1 LYERGNPGVNGTA
14 FSGTPA
20 VVWSG
25 YDTDPLGVDLP
36 GVLPARFVRLQTE
49 RDAVNKPLLRPG
61 RAIRFAA
68 MAALTALVFL
78 APAMAAQDDDA
89 PHPAHIHAGTCAE
102 LGDVVYPLT
111 DVAVAEGESSGPES
125 ALPVKVSE
133 TVVDAP
139 LQEIIDGGHAINVHL
154 SADEI
159 GTYIACGD
167 IGGVINTGENESEQ
181 ELVLGLGELN
191 DSGHT
196 GVAWLGADGD
206 QTRVAI
212 MLLEPSEMASAGAES
227 AQESSPAAAD
237 ASAEASAVSIKG
249 FAFNPPEITV
259 PAGGSVT
266 WTNEDNAPH
275 TATGLD
281 RDALQSGAIAFGES
295 YTQTFDTAGTYEYFC
310 EFHPNMEGSIVVQ

>member
-1 LYERGNPGVNGTA
+1 MPMR
-14 FSGTPA
+14 F
-20 VVWSG
+20 
-25 YDTDPLGVDLP
+25 
-36 GVLPARFVRLQTE
+36 ARNQTE
-49 RDAVNKPLLRPG
+49 RDAMNLLRFRPA
-61 RAIRFAA
+61 RSIRFASVV
-68 MAALTALVFL
+68 ALTALALL

-102 LGDVVYPLT
+102 LGDVVHPLT

-167 IGGVINTGENESEQ
+167 IGGVVNTGENDSDQ
-181 ELVLGLGELN
+181 ELIIGLGELN
-191 DSGHT
+191 DSGHS

-206 QTRVAI
+206 QTHVAI

-237 ASAEASAVSIKG
+237 ASAEVSAVSIKG

-295 YTQTFDTAGTYEYFC
+295 YTQTFETAGTYEYFC

>member
-1 LYERGNPGVNGTA
+1 MNISRPSFA
-14 FSGTPA
+14 RSIR
-20 VVWSG
+20 
-25 YDTDPLGVDLP
+25 LGSV
-36 GVLPARFVRLQTE
+36 
-49 RDAVNKPLLRPG
+49 
-61 RAIRFAA
+61 
-68 MAALTALVFL
+68 AALTALAL
-78 APAMAAQDDDA
+78 LTPGLAAQDDEA
-89 PHPAHIHAGTCAE
+89 GAHPAHIHSGSCAD

-111 DVAVAEGESSGPES
+111 DITPIEGDTDRTGAAS
-125 ALPVKVSE
+125 AIPVEGST
-133 TVVDAP
+133 TVVDTP
-139 LQEIIDGGHAINVHL
+139 LQDLVDGDFAINVHL

-167 IGGVINTGENESEQ
+167 IGGAVTTDEGEQ
-181 ELVLGLGELN
+181 DPELIIGLGELN
-191 DSGHT
+191 DSGYS
-196 GVAWLGADGD
+196 GIAWLGADGD
-206 QTRVAI
+206 QTRVAVY
-212 MLLEPSEMASAGAES
+212 LVEPASAGGPSAES
-227 AQESSPAAAD
+227 AQEATPGAAQEATPAAAGAAD
-237 ASAEASAVSIKG
+237 ATAESLSVEIKD